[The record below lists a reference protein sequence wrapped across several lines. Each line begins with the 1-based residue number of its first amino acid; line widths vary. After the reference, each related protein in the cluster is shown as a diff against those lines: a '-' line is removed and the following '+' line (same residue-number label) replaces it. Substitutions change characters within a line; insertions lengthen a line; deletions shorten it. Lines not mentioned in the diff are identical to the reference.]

1 MKVLRSSREEWKELG
16 VTIIGISNDPIE
28 KQRAF
33 SNKYY
38 LPFDLLS
45 DPEKR
50 IISAFGVKLD
60 PKTGRAKRET
70 FIFRNGEMVWHDPDV
85 TPLNQ
90 AFDIKKVIAEIG
102 TRP

>member
-1 MKVLRSSREEWKELG
+1 MG

-28 KQRAF
+28 SQRAF

-45 DPEKR
+45 DPERR
-50 IISAFGVKLD
+50 IMAAFGVKLE
-60 PKTGRAKRET
+60 PKTGRAKREI
-70 FIFRNGEMVWHDPDV
+70 FIFRNGKMVWHDPDV

-90 AFDIKKVIAEIG
+90 AFDIKKVIAKIG
-102 TRP
+102 KR

>member
-1 MKVLRSSREEWKELG
+1 VLRSGNNEFKQQG
-16 VTIIGISNDPIE
+16 VTIIGVSTDLIAE
-28 KQRAF
+28 QRAF

-45 DPEKR
+45 DPDKR
-50 IISAFGVKLD
+50 IIGAFGVKLE
-60 PKTGRAKRET
+60 PKTGRASRET
-70 FIFRNGEMVWHDPDV
+70 FIFRNGRMIWHDPDV

-102 TRP
+102 DGR